1 MAGAVQWLRSVL
13 FIAQMYLAMP
23 LFAIV
28 YTPFALFSRPVAF
41 AACHSYCRWVRWTAG
56 WMVGLRSEVR
66 GTPPV
71 GEVLI
76 AAKHQSFFDI
86 IILFSA
92 LPRAKF
98 IMKKQ
103 LKWAPILGWYALRI
117 GCVPVDRGKRG
128 QAIAA
133 MMQAVQDGRQD
144 PGQLIIYPEGTRTA
158 PGARPAYKVGSAVLY
173 AQLGQDCVPAATN
186 VGVFWPRHGFYRK
199 PGLAVVEFL
208 PPIAPGLPTPEFMAE
223 LEQRIETASNAL
235 MAEAGFQL
243 PASWN
248 AKDSQN
254 GRGTAAKVRSSR

>member
-1 MAGAVQWLRSVL
+1 MAGVVQWLRSVL

-23 LFAIV
+23 LIAIV
-28 YTPFALFSRPVAF
+28 YTPFALFSRPAAF

-71 GEVLI
+71 GEALV
-76 AAKHQSFFDI
+76 AAKHHSFFDI
-86 IILFSA
+86 ILLFSA
-92 LPRAKF
+92 LPRARF
-98 IMKKQ
+98 IMKKE
-103 LKWAPILGWYALRI
+103 LKWAPILGWYALRL

-133 MMQAVQDGRQD
+133 MMKAVQDGRQD

-158 PGARPAYKVGSAVLY
+158 PGAAPAYKVGSAVLY
-173 AQLGQDCVPAATN
+173 SQLGQDCVPAATN

-208 PPIAPGLPTPEFMAE
+208 PAITPGLTNPEFMAE
-223 LEQRIETASNAL
+223 LERRIETASNAL
-235 MAEAGFQL
+235 MAEAGFIA
-243 PASWN
+243 PAQG
-248 AKDSQN
+248 APRH
-254 GRGTAAKVRSSR
+254 GH